1 MVRRND
7 NIQMLE
13 DTLSIFNAGEY
24 NKDEKN
30 IRIKLSKKQMEE
42 CYVYLPENIAC
53 IASCKDFKH
62 VRKIG
67 RMGVGCQN
75 IDSFSMAQLRYEH
88 FGHIFSNKEEKN
100 VLVLNFANPVNPGG
114 GVRRGAHA

>member
-42 CYVYLPENIAC
+42 CYVY
-53 IASCKDFKH
+53 
-62 VRKIG
+62 
-67 RMGVGCQN
+67 
-75 IDSFSMAQLRYEH
+75 
-88 FGHIFSNKEEKN
+88 
-100 VLVLNFANPVNPGG
+100 
-114 GVRRGAHA
+114 